1 MKNANTSL
9 SNYLGTLKSSQPLP
23 LEEEERLAGMI
34 QAGDTRAL
42 EKLIRHNLRFV
53 ISVVKDTPAWHH
65 GSVPFEDLVAIG
77 NEALLRA
84 ARKWTPKNNA
94 RFATYAKPFI
104 IKGVR
109 RALDNEWSMI
119 RVPVNIAEEIRR
131 MKYTERVMTQEEGR
145 DPTDVELADRLKIH
159 VSRLTDLRSFIARE
173 PTSLESFN
181 QEKFQE
187 ESEE

>member
-1 MKNANTSL
+1 
-9 SNYLGTLKSSQPLP
+9 LGGLHNVQPLP

-34 QAGDTRAL
+34 AAGDRAAL
-42 EKLIRHNLRFV
+42 EKLVRHNLRFV
-53 ISVVKDTPAWHH
+53 VSVVKETPAWHH
-65 GSVPFEDLVAIG
+65 GSVPFEDLIAMG

-84 ARKWTPKNNA
+84 ATRWVPQNNA

-131 MKYTERVMTQEEGR
+131 MKYTERAMSQELRRE
-145 DPTDVELADRLKIH
+145 PTDNELADRMRVH
-159 VSRLTDLRSFIARE
+159 VSRIDELRACMTRE
-173 PTSLESFN
+173 PASLESFN

>member
-1 MKNANTSL
+1 MSASKSTIS
-9 SNYLGTLKSSQPLP
+9 SYLGTLHNVQPLP
-23 LEEEERLAGMI
+23 LEEEERLAKMI
-34 QAGDTRAL
+34 AAGDQAAL
-42 EKLIRHNLRFV
+42 DKLVRHNLRFV
-53 ISVVKDTPAWHH
+53 VSVVKETPAWHH
-65 GSVPFEDLVAIG
+65 GSVPFEDLLAMG
-77 NEALLRA
+77 NEALIRA
-84 ARKWTPKNNA
+84 ARRWTPKNNA

-109 RALDNEWSMI
+109 RALDNEWSLI

-131 MKYTERVMTQEEGR
+131 MKYTERVMLQELRRE
-145 DPTDVELADRLKIH
+145 PTDQELADRLMVH
-159 VSRLTDLRSFIARE
+159 VSKLDDLRSHMLRE